1 MMNYNTKI
9 YKFKKGHILY
19 KEDYPV
25 IGLSIFFIKKG
36 KVEVSFKLNNDKTFK
51 ITILENNFFGLF
63 EALSEKQ
70 VRITSAKICE
80 DSVICLWKKEDFLL
94 NSNIIA
100 ELGLKAIFCL
110 SNFLRI
116 INQKIKE
123 IG

>member
-1 MMNYNTKI
+1 MLNYNTKI
-9 YKFKKGHILY
+9 YKFNKGHDLY
-19 KEDYPV
+19 KDENPI

-36 KVEVSFKLNNDKTFK
+36 KVELSYKLNNNKTFK
-51 ITILENNFFGLF
+51 IIIPENNFFGLF
-63 EALSEKQ
+63 EALSDKQ
-70 VRITSAKICE
+70 IRITSAKLIE
-80 DSVICLWKKEDFLL
+80 ESTICLWNKDDFLL